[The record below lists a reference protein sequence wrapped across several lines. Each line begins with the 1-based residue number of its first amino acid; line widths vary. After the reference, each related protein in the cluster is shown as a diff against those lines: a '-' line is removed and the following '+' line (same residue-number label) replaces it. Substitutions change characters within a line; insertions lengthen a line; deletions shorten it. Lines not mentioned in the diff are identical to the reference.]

1 MPALIGSA
9 RTVQCGVPGVHSI
22 NCTYTVWMAL
32 RMGHIAPAQAQSQV
46 VALGVDHHTRRRCH
60 AGCAQ
65 EDQPHARMGEP
76 EAPRRCGRALRAALP
91 PPLRGSAAPS
101 GNLRERRL
109 GNSALVVNS
118 GKASR
123 LLQPGHKITPP
134 QNHNPK
140 SRFHPRSSRLKAFD
154 RTVFQPSPLASSD
167 GGEGKGVGMIW
178 PRWAGA
184 DGCAG

>member
-1 MPALIGSA
+1 MRGWGSRRLRGGAAVPCVRPSRLRSGAPPRRAGTCGSA
-9 RTVQCGVPGVHSI
+9 VLATLRWFVPAERHRGYCS
-22 NCTYTVWMAL
+22 
-32 RMGHIAPAQAQSQV
+32 
-46 VALGVDHHTRRRCH
+46 LGI
-60 AGCAQ
+60 
-65 EDQPHARMGEP
+65 
-76 EAPRRCGRALRAALP
+76 
-91 PPLRGSAAPS
+91 
-101 GNLRERRL
+101 
-109 GNSALVVNS
+109 
-118 GKASR
+118 
-123 LLQPGHKITPP
+123 KITPP